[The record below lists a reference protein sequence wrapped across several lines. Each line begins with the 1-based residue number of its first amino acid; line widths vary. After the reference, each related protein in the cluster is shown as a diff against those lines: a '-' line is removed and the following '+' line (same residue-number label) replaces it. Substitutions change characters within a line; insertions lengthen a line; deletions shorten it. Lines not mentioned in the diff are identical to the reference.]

1 MCNTCRI
8 EEVGGGAAVDGGVV
22 ELALVPVHVGAL
34 HVVVRHGDGL
44 DDAVLGGLVGLV
56 DEAEGGRQEEEVLHV
71 AARPGVR
78 VRRRQRQV
86 LVGVD
91 A

>member
-1 MCNTCRI
+1 MNTQTCHEIFWGNI
-8 EEVGGGAAVDGGVV
+8 EIDAY
-22 ELALVPVHVGAL
+22 L